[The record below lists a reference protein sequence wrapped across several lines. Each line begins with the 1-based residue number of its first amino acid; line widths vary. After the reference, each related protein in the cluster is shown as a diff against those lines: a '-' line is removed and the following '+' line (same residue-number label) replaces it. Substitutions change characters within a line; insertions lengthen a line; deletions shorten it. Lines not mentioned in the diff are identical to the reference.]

1 MKKHLTLTAY
11 ADAHGLRIETVVGMV
26 RAGELLVTMVRGRQ
40 HVPVDRENRT
50 GATERR
56 RHSNNPATG
65 VYRANER
72 RKRNK
77 INVGTETGGLF
88 SR

>member
-1 MKKHLTLTAY
+1 MKKHLTLTEY
-11 ADAHGLRIETVVGMV
+11 AFANGLPIETVVGMV
-26 RAGELLVTMVRGRQ
+26 RAGELLVVMVKGRQ
-40 HVPVDRENRT
+40 HVPAGRENRT
-50 GATERR
+50 GAIERR
-56 RHSNNPATG
+56 RHGNNPATG

-77 INVGTETGGLF
+77 INVGAETGGRK